1 MSVGNPYID
10 PGNAGGGG
18 VIIPDTT
25 HTGSYGVAPIIF
37 TCEYCGKKFIGTE
50 NEKLFYQHQDKE
62 HPIVKPRFFIKNE
75 ELTASKKS
83 IYQKLQGNDIEIK
96 NCTKILVNDKRKTI
110 NQLNKLLANQSN
122 EFFKIELS
130 NERYSNPDSYE
141 IEFFV
146 SSNEILDAIDDL
158 FLVHFSKQILTMEKL
173 NSFIHSIKS
182 YRNTQTENFIDAYVS
197 YLYGVLAKEQN
208 QEIQT
213 TFSEYQDRFN
223 KSTETL
229 KHYQTRK
236 LTRSICAVSLFN
248 LNHFDS
254 AESLADSLPNVL
266 NACRF
271 IKYGELAQTHDNE
284 IPVDWITATI
294 IELLVIS
301 SDNLEKLV
309 EAEEKLLKS
318 GFVPETDKYKIIVIL
333 ARKYTQ
339 SNHHEKAATLL
350 KKIRNNPDFEQILN
364 NISEIKNG

>member
-18 VIIPDTT
+18 VVIPDTA
-25 HTGSYGVAPIIF
+25 HIGSYGIVPIIF
-37 TCEYCGKKFIGTE
+37 TCEYCDRKFVGAE

-62 HPIVKPRFFIKNE
+62 HPIVKPQLFIKNE
-75 ELTASKKS
+75 ELTATKKS
-83 IYQKLQGNDIEIK
+83 IYQKIQANDIEIK
-96 NCTKILVNDKRKTI
+96 NCTKILLNGERKTV
-110 NQLNKLLANQSN
+110 NQLKKSLANQSN
-122 EFFKIELS
+122 GFFKIELS
-130 NERYSNPDSYE
+130 NERYSNFDSYE

-158 FLVHFSKQILTMEKL
+158 FVVHFSKQILTMEKL
-173 NSFIHSIKS
+173 NNFIHSIKS
-182 YRNTQTENFIDAYVS
+182 HRNTQTENFIDAYIS

-213 TFSEYQDRFN
+213 TFTEYQDRFN

-236 LTRSICAVSLFN
+236 LARSICAISLFN
-248 LNHFDS
+248 LNHFDR
-254 AESLADSLPNVL
+254 AESLADSLPNVF

-284 IPVDWITATI
+284 IPVDWVTATI
-294 IELLVIS
+294 IELLAIP

-309 EAEEKLLKS
+309 EAEQLLKS
-318 GFVPETDKYKIIVIL
+318 GFVPETDKYKITVIL

-339 SNHHEKAATLL
+339 SNHHEKAANLL